1 MSLGSTRGR
10 KWEVMAACR
19 ESLAFGTDA
28 VSAATDICSTNCKT
42 NSASLVRQTFD
53 VTVSFLTPYK
63 LNKENYFLHIQN
75 II

>member
-1 MSLGSTRGR
+1 MVT
-10 KWEVMAACR
+10 AACR
-19 ESLAFGTDA
+19 ESLALGTDA
-28 VSAATDICSTNCKT
+28 VSAAIVFCSTTCQT

-53 VTVSFLTPYK
+53 VTVSFLTPYE